1 MPDDPAIDIHF
12 HMYATPQAA
21 INAMGGRARVG
32 YTGTP
37 EEAIPFM
44 AGANID
50 AAVMLN
56 FTPVWDMAQAA
67 RRRWQGDLTPEAEE
81 RIRADLADRLQ
92 RRNQWS
98 CEASR
103 EHPQLIPFIGVDP
116 VLGDQMEAE
125 VEARHR
131 EGARGIKLH
140 PPVQHIAVNDRRLWP
155 AYAAA
160 ERLGMIVLTHMGPF
174 GDISGEYAHPKL
186 FAEVAAAFPNLHAVL
201 AHCGGREGRDAA
213 IALAQERPNI
223 NFDCCGVVSPSPDS
237 SDLDDQ
243 ELVNLFRRL
252 GTDRIAF
259 GSDWCFRDPRP
270 DIEHV
275 LGLPFTDD
283 EKRAILRGNA
293 ARWLGVQG

>member
-1 MPDDPAIDIHF
+1 LPDYPAIDIHF

-44 AGANID
+44 AQANID

-98 CEASR
+98 WRPR
-103 EHPQLIPFIGVDP
+103 EHPQLTFIGVDP
-116 VLGDQMEAE
+116 APATYGS
-125 VEARHR
+125 
-131 EGARGIKLH
+131 RGGG
-140 PPVQHIAVNDRRLWP
+140 PPRTRAASSSTRLQHIAVNDRALA

-160 ERLGMIVLTHMGPF
+160 ERLGMIVLTKAP
-174 GDISGEYAHPKL
+174 L
-186 FAEVAAAFPNLHAVL
+186 
-201 AHCGGREGRDAA
+201 
-213 IALAQERPNI
+213 
-223 NFDCCGVVSPSPDS
+223 
-237 SDLDDQ
+237 
-243 ELVNLFRRL
+243 
-252 GTDRIAF
+252 
-259 GSDWCFRDPRP
+259 
-270 DIEHV
+270 
-275 LGLPFTDD
+275 
-283 EKRAILRGNA
+283 
-293 ARWLGVQG
+293 

>member
-1 MPDDPAIDIHF
+1 MPDYPAIDIHF

-44 AGANID
+44 AEANID

-56 FTPVWDMAQAA
+56 FTPVWDMAQAP

-103 EHPQLIPFIGVDP
+103 EHPQLIPLIGADP

-131 EGARGIKLH
+131 EGARSIKPH
-140 PPVQHIAVNDRRLWP
+140 PPP
-155 AYAAA
+155 AAPSPPRPTPAPSTTRSSSTSSAASA
-160 ERLGMIVLTHMGPF
+160 PTG
-174 GDISGEYAHPKL
+174 
-186 FAEVAAAFPNLHAVL
+186 
-201 AHCGGREGRDAA
+201 
-213 IALAQERPNI
+213 
-223 NFDCCGVVSPSPDS
+223 SPSAATGASATPGPTS
-237 SDLDDQ
+237 STSS
-243 ELVNLFRRL
+243 VFPSPTTRSAPSSPA
-252 GTDRIAF
+252 TPPA
-259 GSDWCFRDPRP
+259 
-270 DIEHV
+270 
-275 LGLPFTDD
+275 
-283 EKRAILRGNA
+283 
-293 ARWLGVQG
+293 